1 MYGTTSWLVT
11 GPVSAHEAGGFSEGP
26 PSELCLW
33 PRGTAPRGE
42 RREPGRI
49 GDVGWL
55 MIALLVGA
63 VAAVIGAEW
72 PRLSARFG
80 NEARERRERARRKS
94 QLKLL
99 RTETEEFAASVERD
113 LDQLP
118 TIEETDRKR

>member
-1 MYGTTSWLVT
+1 MVG
-11 GPVSAHEAGGFSEGP
+11 
-26 PSELCLW
+26 
-33 PRGTAPRGE
+33 

-49 GDVGWL
+49 DAVGWL
-55 MIALLVGA
+55 MIALFVGA
-63 VAAVIGAEW
+63 VAAVVGAEW

-80 NEARERRERARRKS
+80 NEARTRRDRARRKG